1 MAAHPL
7 PTAQIGDA
15 NLSGPGEL
23 PPSAL
28 RRVCDSA
35 TLAFKTTN
43 ELPRLQNVIG
53 QPRAFRALELGSA
66 VTGPGFNIFALG
78 LPDSGRTNLSRSYLE
93 RKAASEPVPDDW
105 CYVND
110 FENPRQPKALRLPAG
125 RAREFRADMQALLG
139 QCEREIP
146 SVFESDEY
154 TQERD
159 RLLNDLKKNQEAEFG
174 RMAELAAKYNFALGR
189 GPFGFVLMPSV
200 AGKPLR
206 PEEVEQLSPE
216 QISKLTEL
224 EAILQDKITHG
235 LERLRE
241 MERTTHQ
248 SLQELNTRMALFTVE
263 HLIDSMKRKYAEMGQ
278 VAAYLESVKA
288 DMVTNADQFRA
299 RKASQGEEPGPD
311 AARTNWLRRY
321 DVNVVV
327 DNTGCQG
334 APVVVESQPTYH
346 NLLGRIE
353 QEFVMGASSTD
364 FTLIRPGALHRA
376 NGGYLILPA
385 RDVLLNPYAWDGLK
399 RALRDGAIRILEPG
413 TQLSLI
419 STPTLEPEPI
429 PLSTKV
435 ILIGTPLLYYLL
447 NAHDE
452 DFAKLFKVKA
462 EFASVMDRTADTE
475 HEYALFVKSVQ
486 DENHLLPFAHNA
498 VARIIEHGSR
508 LAGDQ
513 GKLSTRFGKIA
524 DLIREAAYWAC
535 KEGQPVVTAADVDRT
550 LTEAIYRNNLLE
562 ERFQEMISQG
572 TLAVDVSGAAVG
584 QVNALSVVELG
595 DYAFGHPTRVTA
607 SARPGQSGII
617 DIERKAE
624 LGGPIHTKGV
634 LILNG
639 CLGERYGWKRPL
651 NLSASLAFEQSYEGV
666 EGDSASAAELFALL
680 SAIARIPLRQDIA
693 MTGSINQH
701 GQIQAI
707 GGVNEKIEGFFAICR
722 LRGLTGS
729 QGVIIPASNVRNLNL
744 RADVVDA
751 VAAGEFHIW
760 PITTADQGLALL
772 SGCEPGILQADGSYP
787 DGTFNGAVMARLNEF
802 ADVVEVTLKML
813 SGAIDHSSPGNGP
826 G

>member
-1 MAAHPL
+1 
-7 PTAQIGDA
+7 
-15 NLSGPGEL
+15 
-23 PPSAL
+23 
-28 RRVCDSA
+28 
-35 TLAFKTTN
+35 
-43 ELPRLQNVIG
+43 
-53 QPRAFRALELGSA
+53 
-66 VTGPGFNIFALG
+66 
-78 LPDSGRTNLSRSYLE
+78 
-93 RKAASEPVPDDW
+93 
-105 CYVND
+105 
-110 FENPRQPKALRLPAG
+110 
-125 RAREFRADMQALLG
+125 
-139 QCEREIP
+139 
-146 SVFESDEY
+146 
-154 TQERD
+154 
-159 RLLNDLKKNQEAEFG
+159 
-174 RMAELAAKYNFALGR
+174 
-189 GPFGFVLMPSV
+189 
-200 AGKPLR
+200 
-206 PEEVEQLSPE
+206 
-216 QISKLTEL
+216 
-224 EAILQDKITHG
+224 
-235 LERLRE
+235 
-241 MERTTHQ
+241 
-248 SLQELNTRMALFTVE
+248 
-263 HLIDSMKRKYAEMGQ
+263 
-278 VAAYLESVKA
+278 
-288 DMVTNADQFRA
+288 
-299 RKASQGEEPGPD
+299 
-311 AARTNWLRRY
+311 
-321 DVNVVV
+321 
-327 DNTGCQG
+327 
-334 APVVVESQPTYH
+334 
-346 NLLGRIE
+346 
-353 QEFVMGASSTD
+353 
-364 FTLIRPGALHRA
+364 RA

-399 RALRDGAIRILEPG
+399 RALRDGAIRILELG

-429 PLSTKV
+429 PLSTKIV
-435 ILIGTPLLYYLL
+435 LIGTPLLYYLL

-475 HEYALFVKSVQ
+475 REYALFVKSVQ

-535 KEGQPVVTAADVDRT
+535 KEGQRLVTAADVDRT
-550 LTEAIYRNNLLE
+550 LTEMTYRNNLLE
-562 ERFQEMISQG
+562 ERLHELITQG
-572 TLAVDVSGAAVG
+572 TLAVDVSGTAVG
-584 QVNALSVVELG
+584 QVNALSVMELG

-634 LILNG
+634 LILAG

-707 GGVNEKIEGFFAICR
+707 GGVNEKIEGFFAICK

-744 RADVVDA
+744 QAEVVEA

-760 PITTADQGLALL
+760 PIATVDEGLALL
-772 SGCEPGILQADGSYP
+772 SGCEPGTLQADGSYP
-787 DGTFNGAVMARLNEF
+787 DGTFNGAV
-802 ADVVEVTLKML
+802 
-813 SGAIDHSSPGNGP
+813 
-826 G
+826 